1 MSDELPKGWK
11 SIRLED
17 IVTARKGK
25 KPNST
30 KAAPSNGFVP
40 YLDIQAIEKG
50 TISSYAEAA
59 SSRLG
64 TTEDILVVWDGARS
78 GWAGLGRIGAIG
90 STIMALQPKSTNR
103 IYIYRWLQSNF
114 HYINTN
120 TRGTGI
126 PHVDPEIFWNL
137 EIPIPPLAEQKRIVA
152 KLEKLLGK
160 VDACQ
165 KRLAKIPVLLK
176 RFRQSVL
183 AAACSGRLTED
194 WRKENPLA
202 NEKAT
207 INHSADLPDIPES
220 WRWVKLSETG
230 EMNRGRSRHR
240 PRDEASL
247 YGGPYPFVQTG
258 DIARSGG
265 RITSHKQTYSK
276 AGLAQSRLWD
286 AGTICIT
293 IAANI
298 AESAILT
305 YPACF
310 PDSIVGIIS
319 DSKIVKAEY
328 VEFFIRVAKA
338 DLAAF
343 APATAQK
350 NINVAI
356 LNEVQVPLP
365 PLPEQQEIVR
375 RVEALF
381 ALADKIETRF
391 QKAQAHVD
399 KLTQSLLAKA
409 FRGELV
415 PQDPNDEPAEKLL
428 ERIRTNNQDS

>member
-152 KLEKLLGK
+152 KLE
-160 VDACQ
+160 
-165 KRLAKIPVLLK
+165 
-176 RFRQSVL
+176 
-183 AAACSGRLTED
+183 
-194 WRKENPLA
+194 
-202 NEKAT
+202 
-207 INHSADLPDIPES
+207 
-220 WRWVKLSETG
+220 
-230 EMNRGRSRHR
+230 
-240 PRDEASL
+240 
-247 YGGPYPFVQTG
+247 
-258 DIARSGG
+258 
-265 RITSHKQTYSK
+265 
-276 AGLAQSRLWD
+276 
-286 AGTICIT
+286 
-293 IAANI
+293 
-298 AESAILT
+298 
-305 YPACF
+305 
-310 PDSIVGIIS
+310 
-319 DSKIVKAEY
+319 
-328 VEFFIRVAKA
+328 
-338 DLAAF
+338 
-343 APATAQK
+343 
-350 NINVAI
+350 
-356 LNEVQVPLP
+356 
-365 PLPEQQEIVR
+365 
-375 RVEALF
+375 
-381 ALADKIETRF
+381 
-391 QKAQAHVD
+391 
-399 KLTQSLLAKA
+399 
-409 FRGELV
+409 
-415 PQDPNDEPAEKLL
+415 
-428 ERIRTNNQDS
+428 